1 MSDIEFHIQS
11 ETNYKPP
18 KTIWEVQKELKFD
31 LPLEGYRSPLCR
43 YATSAWGIQF

>member
-31 LPLEGYRSPLCR
+31 LPLE
-43 YATSAWGIQF
+43 ATDPRFADTR